1 MSVIRTLLQ
10 FYIYILIA
18 DAILSYFPELERH
31 EWRRKIRQICNYTC
45 APIRKRL
52 PPNLPVDFS
61 PLVVI
66 LLIQLLMFLW

>member
-18 DAILSYFPELERH
+18 DAILSYFPELDRK
-31 EWRRKIRQICNYTC
+31 EWRRKIHQVCDYSC

-52 PPNLPVDFS
+52 PPNLPFDFS
-61 PLVVI
+61 PLIVI
-66 LLIQLLMFLW
+66 LIVQLLMFLW